1 VYSYPLRCTLVWR
14 YDVLSIYIYYIYN
27 KSTGL
32 RNSGCTRVSVFQK
45 AYFQIFFFLI
55 VIVINVIDVYNK
67 YKGFKKVLV
76 RPLKA
81 CLRHGRPF
89 KADIYNYPH
98 RCDVMFSIFLL
109 SFLFIIYNIYNNNN
123 TDRRVHPCFRIPV
136 INIFKCFFE
145 KKKVNKVIYA

>member
-1 VYSYPLRCTLVWR
+1 MYSYPLRCTQVWR
-14 YDVLSIYIYYIYN
+14 CDVLSIYIYYIYN

-89 KADIYNYPH
+89 EADIYSYPH
-98 RCDVMFSIFLL
+98 RCDVIFPIFLL
-109 SFLFIIYNIYNNNN
+109 LYIYYIYILEYGTAGFLPPPVFQKPYFEILFFF
-123 TDRRVHPCFRIPV
+123 TKDRKVGNRV
-136 INIFKCFFE
+136 
-145 KKKVNKVIYA
+145 